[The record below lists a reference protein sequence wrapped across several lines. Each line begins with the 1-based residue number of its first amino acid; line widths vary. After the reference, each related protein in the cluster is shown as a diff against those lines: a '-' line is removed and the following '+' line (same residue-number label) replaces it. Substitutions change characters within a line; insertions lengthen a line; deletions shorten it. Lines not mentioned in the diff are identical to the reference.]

1 MKNNQEQ
8 LYTLLQS
15 IEGVVWEA
23 DTNMRQFSFIS
34 DQVQTIL
41 GFSPEEWLGQPG
53 FWKDHIHPEDQQ
65 VAVGYRELLS
75 GNIKSGSFEYR
86 MIRSDGHIVWIKDKV
101 TVIYKEDKPFL
112 LRGIMLDNTIA
123 ERLKAL
129 ENLEREILRL
139 NSGLTASLQDV
150 LSSYMLGLEA
160 LFPQMQCSFHRI
172 KNGRIASAVS
182 PSLPPAYVTAIMG
195 LQIGE
200 NEGSCGTAVALKRQV
215 IVSDIATDLRWEK
228 YRFLAL
234 KYNLR
239 SCWSNPVMDIEG
251 DVMAT
256 LAMYYNEPKLP
267 GDEELKVMERA
278 TALLR
283 IILEN
288 RQKTE
293 IISEANM
300 LMLQSQ
306 ELAHFGNWCW
316 DIQHDIVSWS
326 PALYTI
332 YGLDPKDFKA
342 TFMGYQERLHPED
355 RNRIYQTIEK
365 VLTTGEDAEFEE
377 RIIRPDG
384 EIRNLRSWAKLKSDQ
399 YGAPME
405 MIGACLDITE
415 RVSHIETIKQ
425 RNRQLQEIS
434 EQHTRVI
441 KTLHA
446 LEQSQADNSRMMKIV
461 AHDLRNPIGAI
472 SLSIAH
478 MIKKGYPEKDRKI
491 LEIIKR
497 AADDS
502 LDLVGDLLYVPGRAE
517 EMHKEPV
524 DLKQM
529 LHYCTDILLH
539 KANDKKQQI
548 RVQAKPATI
557 LIDNEKMWRVVSN
570 LIANAVKFSQHGAII
585 TIRLKENPGHIVIEV
600 EDQGIGIPEALQDK
614 IFDMFTEA
622 KRPGTAGEVSFGMGL
637 AISKQIVEAHKGKI
651 WFESKPGNGTI
662 FFVELPLQ

>member
-23 DTNMRQFSFIS
+23 DTDMRQFTFVSN
-34 DQVQTIL
+34 QVQSIL
-41 GFSPEEWLGQPG
+41 GFSPKDCLERPE
-53 FWKDHIHPEDQQ
+53 FWKEQIHQEDRQ
-65 VAVGYRELLS
+65 VAAGYRELLN
-75 GNIKSGSFEYR
+75 GDIKSRSFEYR
-86 MIRSDGHIVWIKDKV
+86 MIRADGHIVWIKDNV

-123 ERLKAL
+123 ERLRAL
-129 ENLEREILRL
+129 EHLEREILRL

-150 LSSYMLGLEA
+150 LSSYMQGLEA

-172 KNGRIASAVS
+172 KKGRIANAIS
-182 PSLPPAYVTAIMG
+182 PSLPPAYIAAITG

-200 NEGSCGTAVALKRQV
+200 NEGSCGTAAALKRQV
-215 IVSDIATDLRWEK
+215 IVNDIETDPRWEK
-228 YRFLAL
+228 YRPLAL
-234 KYNLR
+234 GHHLR
-239 SCWSNPVMDIEG
+239 ACWSNPVIDAEG
-251 DVMAT
+251 EVMAT
-256 LAMYYNEPKLP
+256 LAMYYHEPKLP
-267 GDEELKVMERA
+267 GEEELKVMERA
-278 TALLR
+278 VALLR

-293 IISEANM
+293 IINEANM

-316 DIQHDIVSWS
+316 DIRHDIVSWS

-355 RNRIYQTIEK
+355 RPGIYRIIEK

-377 RIIRPDG
+377 RIIRPGG
-384 EIRNLRSWAKLKSDQ
+384 EVRYLRSWAKLKSDLH
-399 YGAPME
+399 GAPLE

-425 RNRQLQEIS
+425 RNRQLLEIN
-434 EQHTRVI
+434 EQHNRVI

-461 AHDLRNPIGAI
+461 AHDLRSPIGAI
-472 SLSIAH
+472 SLSAAH

-502 LDLVGDLLYVPGRAE
+502 LDLVGDLLHVPGRAE
-517 EMHKEPV
+517 EMRKEPV

-529 LHYCTDILLH
+529 LRYCTDILLH
-539 KANDKKQQI
+539 KAKAKGQQI
-548 RVQAKPATI
+548 RIQAKPATVF
-557 LIDNEKMWRVVSN
+557 IDNEKMWRVVSN
-570 LIANAVKFSQHGAII
+570 LIANAVKFSPHKAII
-585 TIRLKENPGHIVIEV
+585 AIRLKENPGHIVIEV
-600 EDQGIGIPEALQDK
+600 EDQGIGIPEAVKDK

-622 KRPGTAGEVSFGMGL
+622 KRPGTAGELSFGMGL
-637 AISKQIVEAHKGKI
+637 AISKQIVEAHGGKI
-651 WFESKPGNGTI
+651 WFESKPGSGTV
-662 FFVELPLQ
+662 FYVELPLQ